1 MAKITKITIGSV
13 KEYITANRA
22 CSRNEELETYG
33 HSLSFNR
40 IWKSKK
46 QYSRKQKH
54 KTKFDE

>member
-1 MAKITKITIGSV
+1 MAKITKITIGSIQ
-13 KEYITANRA
+13 EYITVNRA

-33 HSLSFNR
+33 RSLSFNR

>member
-1 MAKITKITIGSV
+1 MSKITICSI
-13 KEYITANRA
+13 KEYIKVNRS
-22 CSRNEELETYG
+22 CSRNEELKAYG

>member
-1 MAKITKITIGSV
+1 MSKITIGSI
-13 KEYITANRA
+13 KEYIKVNRS
-22 CSRNEELETYG
+22 CSRNEELEAYG